1 MAQPYMGPR
10 KLVAV
15 RPSVDIA
22 TAFELELAQTGMRCS
37 ELLADIAAERYGLP
51 LPSTRVRTKR
61 AKLTSAQETLPGEP
75 QPGPL
80 PRAPREHYGTRLP
93 VDVYERL
100 AAEAKPAELPFGVL
114 LCDILAERYGLV
126 SFSERTARPQRA
138 GQSQGVLA
146 LGGVEEVARL
156 GRAS

>member
-22 TAFELELAQTGMRCS
+22 TALEKELAQTGMRCS

-61 AKLTSAQETLPGEP
+61 ARLSTAQALLPGHSKFTS
-75 QPGPL
+75 L
-80 PRAPREHYGTRLP
+80 PREPREHYGTRLP
-93 VDVYERL
+93 VDVYDRL
-100 AAEAKPAELPFGVL
+100 AAEAKPAEL
-114 LCDILAERYGLV
+114 
-126 SFSERTARPQRA
+126 
-138 GQSQGVLA
+138 
-146 LGGVEEVARL
+146 
-156 GRAS
+156 